1 MRKKTGKLEKKQG
14 LRYNKEY
21 TIRKGNFAMAVASKA
36 VVTVLGFDRK
46 GIIAKVSGVLYERG
60 INILDISQTILDG
73 FFNMLMVVD
82 ISDPTC
88 TFDVLQSDLQALGE
102 ELGVQIR
109 IQKNEIFE
117 AMHQI

>member
-1 MRKKTGKLEKKQG
+1 MT
-14 LRYNKEY
+14 
-21 TIRKGNFAMAVASKA
+21 TVSKA

-46 GIIAKVSGVLYERG
+46 GIIARVSHVLYERG

-82 ISDPTC
+82 ISEPTC
-88 TFDVLQSDLQALGE
+88 TFDVLQNELKALGE

>member
-1 MRKKTGKLEKKQG
+1 
-14 LRYNKEY
+14 
-21 TIRKGNFAMAVASKA
+21 MAISKA

-46 GIIAKVSGVLYERG
+46 GIIARVSGVLYERG

-73 FFNMLMVVD
+73 YFNMVMIVD
-82 ISDPTC
+82 ISEPTC
-88 TFDVLQSDLQALGE
+88 PFDALREDLKALGT
-102 ELGVQIR
+102 ELGLQIR